1 MTINRRTRQILS
13 FGFIIVM
20 IFLTGAFVDRFL
32 DKYSLHQIMKDLNN
46 IPLSNKLYAVLLMA
60 ASYLFLTVYDFLGL
74 RYLGKKLQAHKV
86 VLASFLSYGFSNSIG
101 LSVLASGSLRYRYY
115 SSWGLTFSEISRM
128 VIFTS
133 ATLWLGILTA
143 GGAAFTL
150 APVAE
155 MPLKLHTFI
164 NIRLVGVLFLIAVSA
179 YYFLLVFFRRPFT
192 FFGQQMT
199 LPSPAIGMAQIITG
213 AVDWVLAGAV
223 LYVLMPDSA
232 PIGFMQ
238 FMGIYILAQTI
249 GLISHVPGG
258 AVVFETV
265 LLSFFPAEAI
275 PSMIGSLL
283 VYRVVYYILPLLSA
297 ALILGI
303 TEGARQKQRVLSYAG
318 YLNRIYRAVTPNL
331 LSVIVFIIGA
341 YMLFAGATPVNPA
354 RFDFI
359 KQILPLAVVETSHFL
374 ASITGMGLIILSG
387 GLRKRIDLAY
397 QLTMALL
404 AAGTVFGLLKG
415 AEVETALFAV
425 AIAAAMLPARKLFD
439 KRSPFFDEVLTK
451 EWAAAV
457 FAILLVYVWL
467 GFFSYKHVEYRSSLW
482 WTFTFNDQAP
492 RFLRT
497 LVGVFSFMS
506 ALLLYKFMQPSK
518 KVRHYEPLGID
529 EIEKI
534 VSNSSDTSS
543 YLALLHDKQF
553 ITNDEHSAFIMYGI
567 DGRCFVSMGDPV
579 SAADEDT
586 AAELIINFRR
596 LAKNHGCTAVF
607 YEVGTEYIPQYIDAG
622 FRIYKIGEE
631 ARVPLSS
638 FTIDGSHWS
647 GTRNTL
653 KKMEKENCRFEI
665 IHDTENLLPQ
675 LQKIS
680 DDWLTGKN
688 TREKRFSLGC
698 FDGEYLKKTPVA
710 VVFKEDVP
718 VAFANLWAAADKD
731 ELSIDL
737 MRYGDDAPKGVM
749 EYLFVKLM
757 LYGKENGYGFFNLGM
772 APLSG
777 IDTHSFSPLW
787 NRVASALFNHG
798 ERFYNFKG
806 LRSYKDKF
814 NPQWKPKYI
823 AVQSFFSLPSALHSV
838 ASLISGGTAGIFGK

>member
-1 MTINRRTRQILS
+1 MKINHKTKQILS
-13 FGFIIVM
+13 FGFIIIM
-20 IFLTGAFVDRFL
+20 IVVTGIFVESFL
-32 DKYSLHQIMKDLNN
+32 DKYSLRQIMKDLNA
-46 IPLSNKLYAVLLMA
+46 IPMQNKLLAVLFMA
-60 ASYLFLTVYDFLGL
+60 ASYLFLTTYDFLGL
-74 RYLGKKLQAHKV
+74 RYLGRKLEARKV

-115 SSWGLTFSEISRM
+115 SSWGLSFSEISRM
-128 VIFTS
+128 VVFTS
-133 ATLWLGILTA
+133 ATLWVGILA
-143 GGAAFTL
+143 VGGAAFTL

-164 NIRLVGVLFLIAVSA
+164 NIRFIGALFLTAIAA
-179 YYFLLVFFRRPFT
+179 YYFLLVFFRKPFSL
-192 FFGQQMT
+192 FGQEMT
-199 LPSPAIGMAQIITG
+199 LPSPALGLGQITVGVI
-213 AVDWVLAGAV
+213 DWILAGSV

-232 PIGFMQ
+232 PVGFMQ

-249 GLISHVPGG
+249 GLVSHVPGG

-265 LLSFFPAEAI
+265 MLSFFPAAAV
-275 PSMIGSLL
+275 PAMIGSLL
-283 VYRVVYYILPLLSA
+283 VYRVTYYILPLLTA
-297 ALILGI
+297 AIILGI
-303 TEGARQKQRVLSYAG
+303 TEGARQKERVLSYAG

-331 LSVIVFIIGA
+331 ISVIVFIVGA
-341 YMLFAGATPVNPA
+341 YMLFAGATPINPD
-354 RFDFI
+354 RFAFVE
-359 KQILPLAVVETSHFL
+359 KMFPLAVVETSHFL

-415 AEVETALFAV
+415 AEVETAIFAA
-425 AIAAAMLPARKLFD
+425 AIAAAMLPVRKLFN

-497 LVGVFSFMS
+497 LVGVFSLMS
-506 ALLLYKFMQPSK
+506 ALLLYKFMQPSR
-518 KVRHYEPLGID
+518 KVRHYEALKPD
-529 EIEKI
+529 EIESVVKK
-534 VSNSSDTSS
+534 SSDTSA
-543 YLALLHDKQF
+543 YLALLPDKQF
-553 ITNDEHSAFIMYGI
+553 FTDEEHTAFVMYGI
-567 DGRCFVSMGDPV
+567 EGRCFVSMGDPV
-579 SAADEDT
+579 SAGDDDE
-586 AAELIINFRR
+586 AAELIIGFRG
-596 LAKNHGCTAVF
+596 LAKNHGCKAVF
-607 YEVGTEYIPQYIDAG
+607 YEVGTQYIPQYIDAG

-631 ARVPLSS
+631 ARVPLNS
-638 FTIDGSHWS
+638 FSLEGSHWS
-647 GTRNTL
+647 GTRNNL

-665 IHDTENLLPQ
+665 TQDTESLLPE
-675 LQKIS
+675 LKKIS
-680 DDWLTGKN
+680 DEWLASKN

-698 FDGEYLKKTPVA
+698 FDDEYISKTPVA
-710 VVFKEDVP
+710 VVFKDDVP
-718 VAFANLWAAADKD
+718 VAFANLWATADLD

-737 MRYGDDAPKGVM
+737 MRYGNTAPKGVM

-757 LYGKENGYGFFNLGM
+757 LYGKEKGYGYFNLGM

-823 AVQSFFSLPSALHSV
+823 AVQSFFDLPAALGSV
-838 ASLISGGTAGIFGK
+838 ASLISGGTGGIFGK